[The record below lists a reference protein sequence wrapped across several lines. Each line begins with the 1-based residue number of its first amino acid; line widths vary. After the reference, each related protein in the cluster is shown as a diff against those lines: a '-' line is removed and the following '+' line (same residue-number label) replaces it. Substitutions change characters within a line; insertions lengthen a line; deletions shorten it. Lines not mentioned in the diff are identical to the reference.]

1 MEANNVEKRVWVSPK
16 LLVHGSIEHI
26 TREHPIIN
34 KNAGG
39 TDAVVA
45 AAHDVGIS

>member
-1 MEANNVEKRVWVSPK
+1 MEAHNIEKKAWVSPK
-16 LLVHGSIEHI
+16 LIVHGSIELI

-45 AAHDVGIS
+45 SAHDVGIS